1 MKKKNGPKKRGK
13 FANRVGWKKCVF
25 IWAFMKFAWNIHPT
39 CLFGPTLFF
48 GTWEYSSVRNR
59 RPCTFIFFALF
70 CNSEKK
76 YVCMYNRF
84 IRSYTNRFLRQF
96 QSCIP
101 YLEQSSIWNTRVDE
115 LVIDAWVLGL
125 KDISTPDFSTP
136 SFNPIP
142 FNPGLFNYELFN
154 PKAKMNFS
162 TPDFSTM
169 NFSTPDFSTPYF
181 STPSLGLKNPGLKS
195 SWLKSPGLKGLGLKC
210 SGLKCPLLN
219 VWGWKVRGWN
229 ILSLLA

>member
-1 MKKKNGPKKRGK
+1 
-13 FANRVGWKKCVF
+13 
-25 IWAFMKFAWNIHPT
+25 MKFAWNIHPT

-136 SFNPIP
+136 SFNPR
-142 FNPGLFNYELFN
+142 
-154 PKAKMNFS
+154 FS
-162 TPDFSTM
+162 TLDFSTM
-169 NFSTPDFSTPYF
+169 NFPTWDFST
-181 STPSLGLKNPGLKS
+181 LDMGLKSLEFRRLGLKS
-195 SWLKSPGLKGLGLKC
+195 SWLKSPGLESLRLKSVGLKGLRLKVGVEK
-210 SGLKCPLLN
+210 S
-219 VWGWKVRGWN
+219 RGWN
-229 ILSLLA
+229 VLQPSLDTF